1 MRQLVI
7 IYGNKLIGY
16 LDETGMVEN
25 VPFKIIAQGTY
36 DPEGDQEDKDFEAR
50 EQQAKI
56 VYDQAHN
63 AAKMKY
69 KEKFEEAT
77 ASIDLAT
84 VDTRDLDRLTR
95 EVNDAAQY
103 EATEIFK
110 KDGKKAY
117 PVTDL
122 SFERAEARVLASQIR
137 LRQRLQ
143 ANAGNRRSKAAV
155 RDRGDEKKLALLLT
169 KLQRMIHDNDK
180 SKPHGLR
187 HVPATLPAPSCLPRP
202 TTADATLDSTL

>member
-84 VDTRDLDRLTR
+84 VGFVGITRASSAHSTSSRS
-95 EVNDAAQY
+95 DA
-103 EATEIFK
+103 F
-110 KDGKKAY
+110 
-117 PVTDL
+117 
-122 SFERAEARVLASQIR
+122 
-137 LRQRLQ
+137 
-143 ANAGNRRSKAAV
+143 
-155 RDRGDEKKLALLLT
+155 
-169 KLQRMIHDNDK
+169 
-180 SKPHGLR
+180 
-187 HVPATLPAPSCLPRP
+187 
-202 TTADATLDSTL
+202 

>member
-110 KDGKKAY
+110 KDGKKAA
-117 PVTDL
+117 P
-122 SFERAEARVLASQIR
+122 
-137 LRQRLQ
+137 
-143 ANAGNRRSKAAV
+143 
-155 RDRGDEKKLALLLT
+155 
-169 KLQRMIHDNDK
+169 K
-180 SKPHGLR
+180 SKKPRAGKRPSRPPTGQVVTSSDGL
-187 HVPATLPAPSCLPRP
+187 APPKRR
-202 TTADATLDSTL
+202 